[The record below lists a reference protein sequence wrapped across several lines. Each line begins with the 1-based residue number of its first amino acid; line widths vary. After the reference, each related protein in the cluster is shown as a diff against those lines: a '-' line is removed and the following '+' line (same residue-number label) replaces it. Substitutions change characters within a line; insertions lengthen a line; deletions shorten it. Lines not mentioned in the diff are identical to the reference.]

1 MLEPPAVMIALG
13 PLAIYLVSLGSLRL
27 ARSRPLVC
35 SGSRDLLALGLALS
49 GLMAIG
55 PAELFFP
62 RAAANL
68 LGPRVW
74 LLLATLYLLGVAL
87 AAASSRARLVVYGL
101 SPEQLSA
108 AIRPLLQQLDPHS
121 QQIEHVHLL
130 PTLRIQLLVESSGT
144 RGISLVRPLGNP
156 SDYWRTWNQL
166 ERPLARA
173 AQQVPDSHR
182 AGAQGTLL
190 MGLLLLALSLA
201 SGLSDP
207 AASLQALRDL
217 LRLA

>member
-1 MLEPPAVMIALG
+1 MLEPPAVMIAIG
-13 PLAIYLVSLGSLRL
+13 PLAVYLMILGILRL
-27 ARSRPLVC
+27 ARNRPLVC
-35 SGSRDLLALGLALS
+35 SGSRDLFALGLALS
-49 GLMAIG
+49 GLMAVG

-87 AAASSRARLVVYGL
+87 AASTSRTRLVVYGL
-101 SPEQLSA
+101 TPEQLSK
-108 AIRPLLQQLDPHS
+108 AIRPLFEQLDPDS

-130 PTLRIQLLVESSGT
+130 PSLRLQLLVESSGT
-144 RGISLVRPLGNP
+144 RGISLIRPLGSP
-156 SDYWRTWNQL
+156 SDYWRAWSQL

-173 AQQVPDSHR
+173 LQQVPVSHR

-207 AASLQALRDL
+207 AASLQAVRDL